1 MSLASRISLASTV
14 KLSSDAGR
22 GSGRGSGSGS
32 CSEINVSQRNEN
44 IRNLFA
50 PSPATLAKRKAE
62 RQRSQSSVCLE
73 RQAFKPEQKKEQEQE
88 QVQKHDLLPSG
99 NQMLRRSM
107 GQIGSY
113 NGDNMNTNMNMNNGD
128 YHTEGESKRLGSDG
142 PGINQLTMTRNQS
155 AVRQYNG
162 VNSNSMGRHDNNNSS
177 NNNNSHNNE
186 LDFSNNGWHRS
197 SVELATGQLQ
207 KQNSVNATPRR
218 PSSVWQGAR
227 NQPENSI
234 NSSMEKHQ
242 QWQQQQQQPQELQE
256 LNNNNNNNVDYGN
269 EMTWGNAT
277 EKSQRNLS
285 HWEILHDA
293 QSLPAGKAVKVKVKA
308 DKKQGI
314 YPAAPAYNYYEHE
327 DDDDGEEEDKTEEGH
342 ANGHREADEVDK
354 LQLHSA
360 R

>member
-14 KLSSDAGR
+14 KPSSDAGR
-22 GSGRGSGSGS
+22 GSGSDRGRGSGS
-32 CSEINVSQRNEN
+32 CSEINVNQRNEN

-62 RQRSQSSVCLE
+62 RQRSRSSVCLE
-73 RQAFKPEQKKEQEQE
+73 PEQKKEQEQE
-88 QVQKHDLLPSG
+88 HDLLASG

-107 GQIGSY
+107 GQIGSC
-113 NGDNMNTNMNMNNGD
+113 NGVNMNTNTMNNGD
-128 YHTEGESKRLGSDG
+128 YHTVKESKRLGSDG
-142 PGINQLTMTRNQS
+142 PGINQLAVTRNQS

-162 VNSNSMGRHDNNNSS
+162 VNNNSNNS
-177 NNNNSHNNE
+177 NNKSHNNE
-186 LDFSNNGWHRS
+186 LDFSNNGWHQS
-197 SVELATGQLQ
+197 SVELA
-207 KQNSVNATPRR
+207 SVNATPRR
-218 PSSVWQGAR
+218 PCSDWQGAR
-227 NQPENSI
+227 NQTENSI
-234 NSSMEKHQ
+234 NSSMEKQQ
-242 QWQQQQQQPQELQE
+242 QWQQQQ
-256 LNNNNNNNVDYGN
+256 LNNNNSNNNVDYGN

-293 QSLPAGKAVKVKVKA
+293 QSLPAGKAVKAKVKA

-327 DDDDGEEEDKTEEGH
+327 DEEEHESEEGH
-342 ANGHREADEVDK
+342 ANGHREADEADK
-354 LQLHSA
+354 LPLHSA